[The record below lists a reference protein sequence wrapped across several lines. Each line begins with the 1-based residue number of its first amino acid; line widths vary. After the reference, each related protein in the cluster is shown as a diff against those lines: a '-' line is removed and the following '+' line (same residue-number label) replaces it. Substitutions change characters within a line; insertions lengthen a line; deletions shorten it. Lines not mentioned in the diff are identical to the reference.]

1 MYPVN
6 YSDYSRPFLNP
17 YSLLDTILLNAMQSK
32 WLINYKKI
40 KKKKQVCTR
49 VDLSD
54 KMQSATSFGSHE
66 LLSFEGKKREFGGP
80 ICMRQMMDMS
90 EFFRVSID
98 VIPIKSRH

>member
-1 MYPVN
+1 
-6 YSDYSRPFLNP
+6 
-17 YSLLDTILLNAMQSK
+17 
-32 WLINYKKI
+32 
-40 KKKKQVCTR
+40 
-49 VDLSD
+49 
-54 KMQSATSFGSHE
+54 MQSATSFGSHE